1 MNEILSEFS
10 LQINNYELLIALLLA
25 VFFGVILNLLVSKF
39 SNLLHSKGEYFFIF
53 PVLIAVMVLVIT
65 IIKTS
70 LALSLGLVGALSIV
84 RFRTPVKEPE
94 ELIYIFF
101 AIAIGLGLGAG
112 QILST
117 SLSFF
122 IISGFI
128 ISIKLIYK
136 QKIEKSIF
144 FEITLPKEKFE
155 ENLDTITSVLDSRN
169 LAYNLSRI
177 NTNLDI
183 SNVIFHLFSGNNE
196 IMKSLIK
203 DVSSAIPEA
212 KMLII
217 DNPKIGI

>member
-1 MNEILSEFS
+1 M
-10 LQINNYELLIALLLA
+10 
-25 VFFGVILNLLVSKF
+25 
-39 SNLLHSKGEYFFIF
+39 
-53 PVLIAVMVLVIT
+53 
-65 IIKTS
+65 
-70 LALSLGLVGALSIV
+70 
-84 RFRTPVKEPE
+84 
-94 ELIYIFF
+94 IYIFF